1 MFFRASIALSGAF
14 HRLKRQELSEVTQ
27 LFPRRKSLLPCGLRP
42 RHECA
47 PRSEKA
53 VSCPHQRFSSALP
66 PLFPFLSRSRFV
78 PSATDA
84 PHDPSSASQL
94 SRPRHSCPLFSL
106 PRAFSPASLLP
117 SCVLPGV
124 LSRRDD
130 AKIAPRCHPSPGTA
144 CACRLFP
151 WHLMNPHTRNKR
163 CLPVVLFPVGSSS
176 RLCLAS
182 AFRASLCL
190 LRIFFASPAKLRPHR
205 HALVPQA
212 SPYAKGPPA

>member
-1 MFFRASIALSGAF
+1 MDVPHTLTRPLLVRSTFLLRAPAAFPLSLTISNRPRSNGHATRSLFRIPAFEAAAL
-14 HRLKRQELSEVTQ
+14 LPPL
-27 LFPRRKSLLPCGLRP
+27 LFPRS
-42 RHECA
+42 
-47 PRSEKA
+47 
-53 VSCPHQRFSSALP
+53 
-66 PLFPFLSRSRFV
+66 
-78 PSATDA
+78 
-84 PHDPSSASQL
+84 
-94 SRPRHSCPLFSL
+94 
-106 PRAFSPASLLP
+106 FSPASLLP

-144 CACRLFP
+144 CAYRLFP
-151 WHLMNPHTRNKR
+151 WHLMNSHSRNKR
-163 CLPVVLFPVGSSS
+163 CRPAVLFPVGSSS